1 MIEIVN
7 GFEILGKVA
16 KDALMMQKVAH
27 LIGEDTM
34 SLFIIEL
41 SKNQKLPA
49 HYHKAGIEMYFIL
62 SGEGSIETALFKEET
77 NVFENVTTQTLKPG
91 DAFTIHPLVI
101 HQLVNEETGML
112 KLLAVAPKSHNN
124 EDRYFVDLGKK
135 GVA

>member
-7 GFEILGKVA
+7 GFEILGKVP

-27 LIGEDTM
+27 LIGDDTM

-41 SKNQKLPA
+41 GKNQKLPA

-62 SGEGSIETALFKEET
+62 SGEASIETAVFKEEA
-77 NVFENVTTQTLKPG
+77 NVFENITTQTLKSG

-101 HQLVNEETGML
+101 HQLVNKETGML
-112 KLLAVAPKSHNN
+112 KLLAVASKSHNN

-135 GVA
+135 VVA